1 MSNLINVT
9 KENFD
14 AVVKGSTIPVLVDFW
29 AEWCGPCRML
39 TPILEDVA
47 AELGNKVLVVKVN
60 IDQEPE
66 LAQSNDVMSIP
77 TVKIY
82 KDGKDLKTQVGVQAK
97 AFWLDTLNKLV

>member
-1 MSNLINVT
+1 MSDLINVT

-14 AVVKGSTIPVLVDFW
+14 SVVKNADRPVVVDFW

-47 AELGNKVLVVKVN
+47 KELGDKVLVVKVN

-66 LAQSNDVMSIP
+66 LAQQNEVMSIP
-77 TVKIY
+77 TVKIF
-82 KDGKDLKTQVGVQAK
+82 KDGEDVKTQVGVQPK
-97 AFWLDTLNKLV
+97 AFWLDAVNTLA

>member
-14 AVVKGSTIPVLVDFW
+14 AVVKGSTILVDFW